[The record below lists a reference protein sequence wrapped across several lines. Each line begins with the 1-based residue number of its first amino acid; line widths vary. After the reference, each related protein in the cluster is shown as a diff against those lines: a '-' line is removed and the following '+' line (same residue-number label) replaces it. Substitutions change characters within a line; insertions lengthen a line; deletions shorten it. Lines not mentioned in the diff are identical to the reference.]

1 MNNLN
6 TEQKTILVAGANG
19 NLGLEIINRLEND
32 VNNRIIAVSREV
44 TPIIRQHN
52 SVTYYT
58 YQERLSKDTI
68 NNINRRNKC

>member
-44 TPIIRQHN
+44 TPVIRQH
-52 SVTYYT
+52 SHLLY
-58 YQERLSKDTI
+58 LSRTI
-68 NNINRRNKC
+68 LRTGTQN